1 MMGAINVIL
10 WISLH
15 VPITMTFGISGLKAD
30 SLNILYCP
38 KTWQYDQIQ
47 VFQLRTSSPLY
58 KQYTNTV
65 EHKYTKATV
74 FLNN

>member
-1 MMGAINVIL
+1 MTSTYIVL
-10 WISLH
+10 VSTFISLH
-15 VPITMTFGISGLKAD
+15 LLQHNV

-38 KTWQYDQIQ
+38 KTWQKDQIQ

-58 KQYTNTV
+58 EQYTDTV
-65 EHKYTKATV
+65 EHKYTKDTV

>member
-1 MMGAINVIL
+1 M
-10 WISLH
+10 
-15 VPITMTFGISGLKAD
+15 
-30 SLNILYCP
+30 
-38 KTWQYDQIQ
+38 Q
-47 VFQLRTSSPLY
+47 VFQLKTSSPLY